1 MTEWHQ
7 ERERE
12 RRAHVREMQE
22 RERHLQ
28 DKESQAEQ
36 VAQQELGTLQQE
48 LATLRRDKANLQAA
62 LHAHSNLV
70 CPQRQCSLAS
80 VLSRTSS
87 DDYANS
93 IIMLLLFVQD
103 GDGVHGSWTR
113 KKRVGRSE

>member
-7 ERERE
+7 ERESE

-36 VAQQELGTLQQE
+36 VAQQEL
-48 LATLRRDKANLQAA
+48 ATLRRDKANLQAA
-62 LHAHSNLV
+62 LDAHSNLV

>member
-1 MTEWHQ
+1 
-7 ERERE
+7 
-12 RRAHVREMQE
+12 MQE

-36 VAQQELGTLQQE
+36 VAQQELGTLQQELGTLQQE